1 MLQTIKTPTKMKMI
15 PCTQC
20 GSPMPE
26 LRLTKFGY
34 DFCVNCSTVG
44 TKRGIPVMRGS
55 GDHTWTET
63 IIMEEEQYEEF
74 VVASALERGDKNAAK
89 AEMLNM
95 DKEDRNLQGP
105 FQIIN
110 NTDKDR
116 T

>member
-1 MLQTIKTPTKMKMI
+1 
-15 PCTQC
+15 
-20 GSPMPE
+20 
-26 LRLTKFGY
+26 
-34 DFCVNCSTVG
+34 
-44 TKRGIPVMRGS
+44 MRGS

-63 IIMEEEQYEEF
+63 IIMEEDQYEQF
-74 VVASALERGDKNAAK
+74 VVATALERGDKNAVK

>member
-1 MLQTIKTPTKMKMI
+1 MQQTIKIPRTVKMI
-15 PCTQC
+15 PCVRC
-20 GSPMPE
+20 KEKMPE

-44 TKRGIPVMRGS
+44 AKRGIPVTRGS
-55 GDHTWTET
+55 GDHTYTET
-63 IIMEEEQYEEF
+63 IVMEEDQYQNF
-74 VVASALERGDKNAAK
+74 VLATAIERGDTKTAK

-95 DKEDRNLQGP
+95 DKEERNLQGP
-105 FQIIN
+105 FTIIN

>member
-1 MLQTIKTPTKMKMI
+1 MQQTIKTPRTVKMI
-15 PCTQC
+15 PCIRC
-20 GSPMPE
+20 KEDMPE

-44 TKRGIPVMRGS
+44 AKRGIPVTRGS
-55 GDHTWTET
+55 GDHTYTET
-63 IIMEEEQYEEF
+63 IVMEEDQYEQF
-74 VVASALERGDKNAAK
+74 VVASAIERGDKNAAK

-116 T
+116 S

>member
-1 MLQTIKTPTKMKMI
+1 MLQTIKTSQTVKMI
-15 PCTQC
+15 SCIKCQND
-20 GSPMPE
+20 MPE
-26 LRLTKFGY
+26 LRLTKYGY
-34 DFCVNCSTVG
+34 KVCVNCSTVG

-63 IIMEEEQYEEF
+63 IIMEEDQYQEF
-74 VVASALERGDKNAAK
+74 VIATAIERGDAKTAK

-105 FQIIN
+105 YQIIN